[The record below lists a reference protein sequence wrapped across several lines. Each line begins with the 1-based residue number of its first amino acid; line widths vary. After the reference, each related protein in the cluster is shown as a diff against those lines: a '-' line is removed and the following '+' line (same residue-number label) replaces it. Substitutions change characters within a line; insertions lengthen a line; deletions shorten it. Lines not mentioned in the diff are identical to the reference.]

1 MPSPLTSNR
10 STSRRVNDASYIT
23 INSMET
29 TSQEFGPRQMRVEV
43 TSFSLRLSPQYYKEP
58 NLLMQKGDEDVSFLK
73 IMRGREEKEERGGC
87 LGDNI
92 IDDVIIAPARLDG
105 RNRDGGNETTD

>member
-1 MPSPLTSNR
+1 MSKADEGRGNIILTPPVHPIYN
-10 STSRRVNDASYIT
+10 
-23 INSMET
+23 
-29 TSQEFGPRQMRVEV
+29 
-43 TSFSLRLSPQYYKEP
+43 KEP
-58 NLLMQKGDEDVSFLK
+58 NLLTQKGDEDVSFLK
-73 IMRGREEKEERGGC
+73 TMRGREEKEERGGC